1 MKKKP
6 KAYNPKTP
14 EPHNYI
20 KELHHT
26 CNNMQI
32 CKEKIN
38 PNETCEGC
46 KYYKLLEV
54 DVALVPQRDEV
65 DWGF

>member
-1 MKKKP
+1 MARKIKSKAP
-6 KAYNPKTP
+6 KAIDNVEYK
-14 EPHNYI
+14 

-26 CNNMQI
+26 CNNSAI
-32 CKEKIN
+32 CKVKVH
-38 PNETCEGC
+38 PDETCKDC
-46 KYYKLLEV
+46 AHYKLLEV